1 MKTTLLVR
9 NNERFRALAQELGE
23 ADWAAPSLCT
33 GWTNHHVL
41 AHLVIGC
48 GAGFDEVARE
58 MVSARGRFDRANTA
72 MARTVAD
79 ARTPAQLLQDLEA
92 LVARP
97 RGIGAA
103 FSKNLL
109 LGDHV
114 IHELDIVFALGRDA
128 TVTEEALT
136 AVLRTEVGVPNP
148 FVPARRR
155 ARGLALHATDVG
167 WCRPDGSRGAG
178 TVYGAAA
185 DLASVLAG
193 RPAALSRLHG
203 PGVEELRARVA

>member
-1 MKTTLLVR
+1 MTVAMLVR
-9 NNERFRALAQELGE
+9 NNERFLALAQELGE
-23 ADWAAPSLCT
+23 EDWATPSLCT
-33 GWTNHHVL
+33 GWTNHQVL
-41 AHLVIGC
+41 AHLVVGC
-48 GAGFDEVARE
+48 GAAIHEVAQE
-58 MVSARGRFDRANTA
+58 MISARGRFDDANAA
-72 MARTVAD
+72 MARTAAD
-79 ARTPAQLLQDLEA
+79 ARTPAQLLRELEA
-92 LVARP
+92 LVVRP

-103 FSKNLL
+103 FPKNLL

-155 ARGLALHATDVG
+155 ARGLTLHATDVG
-167 WCRPDGSRGAG
+167 WGRPDGSRGAG
-178 TVYGAAA
+178 TVHGAAA

-193 RPAALSRLHG
+193 RPHALSRLYG
-203 PGVEELRARVA
+203 SGVGELRARVG

>member
-1 MKTTLLVR
+1 MLVQ
-9 NNERFRALAQELGE
+9 NNERFLALAREFGE
-23 ADWAAPSLCT
+23 ADWAAPSLCS

-41 AHLVIGC
+41 AHLVVGC
-48 GAGFDEVARE
+48 GAGFHEVARE
-58 MVSARGRFDRANTA
+58 MVSARGRFDDANTA

-79 ARTPAQLLQDLEA
+79 ARPPAQLLEELEA

-97 RGIGAA
+97 QGIGAA
-103 FSKNLL
+103 FPKNLL

-128 TVTEEALT
+128 TVTDDALT

-155 ARGLALHATDVG
+155 ARGLTLHATDLD
-167 WCRPDGSRGAG
+167 WSRPDGSQGARA
-178 TVYGAAA
+178 VHGAAA

-203 PGVEELRARVA
+203 TGVEELRARVG